1 MQTIILAAGK
11 GSRLGRDVPKAM
23 LKIAKDTTILD
34 TQLRNLSTIS
44 SIENIVVVVG
54 FKSELIT
61 QKYFDLSFIYNDRY
75 DRTNTAASLLLALE
89 KTNEDD
95 ILWLNGDVV
104 FDEDILRLIQKNPGH
119 NLVFVKRGSCGAEEV
134 KYSVD
139 RDGAIL
145 RISKTV
151 YNGLGEAVGINFI
164 KKQDLP
170 TLIACL
176 TECEPGDFFEK
187 AIELAI
193 ERSVRFLPVDIGDD
207 FCIEID
213 FEEDLNTV
221 KEHFSGHST

>member
-104 FDEDILRLIQKNPGH
+104 FDGDILRLIQNNP
-119 NLVFVKRGSCGAEEV
+119 NNNS
-134 KYSVD
+134 
-139 RDGAIL
+139 
-145 RISKTV
+145 ISS
-151 YNGLGEAVGINFI
+151 
-164 KKQDLP
+164 
-170 TLIACL
+170 TL
-176 TECEPGDFFEK
+176 
-187 AIELAI
+187 
-193 ERSVRFLPVDIGDD
+193 FLKG
-207 FCIEID
+207 
-213 FEEDLNTV
+213 
-221 KEHFSGHST
+221 

>member
-11 GSRLGRDVPKAM
+11 GSRMGRDVPKAL
-23 LKIAKDTTILD
+23 LKIAKGTTILD
-34 TQLRNLSTIS
+34 TQLRNLSTVS
-44 SIENIVVVVG
+44 SIEKIILVVG

-61 QKYFDLSFIYNDRY
+61 QKYFDLSFVYNDDY

-89 KTNEDD
+89 KTNQDD

-134 KYSVD
+134 KYSED

-145 RISKTV
+145 NISKTV
-151 YNGLGEAVGINFI
+151 YNGLGEAVGINLI

-176 TECEPGDFFEK
+176 TECTPADFFEK
-187 AIELAI
+187 AMELAI
-193 ERSVRFLPVDIGDD
+193 ERGVRFLPVDIGDD

-213 FEEDLNTV
+213 FEEDLSTV
-221 KEHFSGHST
+221 KEHFSEQST